1 MKVMRWIPI
10 ILLGVASGISLVR
23 FLTVHPL
30 KMSLYLFFS
39 CLFVFIL
46 AVWIPTFFKG
56 RLLLMAIPLALACF
70 VAGYAA
76 MTYRVL
82 SKEDSHNLPA
92 ITRAKDD
99 PGDGHTAVIY
109 LTHGESETYDPTSW
123 INTFRE
129 IDETGVPFV
138 PYLARPF
145 FLAELRKAYLRVG
158 ASQHHRIHQ
167 QMLNSLEKA
176 FRDKGDTTTRF
187 YLSFLDDNPRPD
199 VAAIQA
205 LNEGASRIIVSL
217 VFVSVSNHTAEGQ
230 EIIRELG
237 LEDYGVTLK
246 FTEPLWNSATL
257 QSMFLARANAAIGT
271 TDKSKVGVL
280 LVGHGQPVEWD
291 REFPTQA
298 EHELAFRLQALK
310 LFEADGYRP
319 ENLSIAWM
327 EFKEPKPA
335 TKVEELLKNGVEK
348 IVFFAAAISAESI
361 HSQHDIPELV
371 HKARVPAGFPLINL
385 GAWNDDPIVI
395 RAIKERIEE
404 QMR

>member
-1 MKVMRWIPI
+1 METIRWILI
-10 ILLGVASGISLVR
+10 ILLGLASGVSLVR
-23 FLTVHPL
+23 FLTLHPL
-30 KMSLYLFFS
+30 RMSFYLF
-39 CLFVFIL
+39 LFCFCVFIL
-46 AVWIPTFFKG
+46 TAWILIFFKG
-56 RLLLMAIPLALACF
+56 RPLLLAIALALACF
-70 VAGYAA
+70 IAGYTAI
-76 MTYRVL
+76 THRVL
-82 SKEDSHNLPA
+82 SREDSHKVPA

-109 LTHGESETYDPTSW
+109 LTHGEPETYNPIGW

-129 IDETGVPFV
+129 IDETNVPFV
-138 PYLARPF
+138 PRLARPF

-167 QMLNSLEKA
+167 QMLNSLQKA
-176 FRDKGDTTTRF
+176 FRDKGDTKTRF
-187 YLSFLDDNPRPD
+187 YLSFLDDDPRPD

-217 VFVSVSNHTAEGQ
+217 VFVSVSNHTAKGQ
-230 EIIRELG
+230 EIIRKLG
-237 LEDYGVTLK
+237 LEDYGITLR

-310 LFEADGYRP
+310 LFEADGYHP

-335 TKVEELLKNGVEK
+335 PKVEELVKNGVEK

-371 HKARVPAGFPLINL
+371 HKARVPEGFPLINL

-395 RAIKERIEE
+395 EAIKERIEE
-404 QMR
+404 QMS